1 MNSRAMEIQNDS
13 CGFGLSINYIILSF
27 FFSRAVFGEFYTEL
41 IENHVLFKTPE
52 EEAKAA
58 QVSREG

>member
-1 MNSRAMEIQNDS
+1 MQNDS
-13 CGFGLSINYIILSF
+13 CGFGLSINHYIILS

-52 EEAKAA
+52 EEAKAT

>member
-1 MNSRAMEIQNDS
+1 MHDRNKCDHVAVAFAYS
-13 CGFGLSINYIILSF
+13 CLSF
-27 FFSRAVFGEFYTEL
+27 RAVFGEFYTEL

-58 QVSREG
+58 QASREA

>member
-1 MNSRAMEIQNDS
+1 MVLDCQ
-13 CGFGLSINYIILSF
+13 SIITLF
-27 FFSRAVFGEFYTEL
+27 CHFFSRAVFGEFYTEL

>member
-1 MNSRAMEIQNDS
+1 MEIQNDC
-13 CGFGLSINYIILSF
+13 CGFGLSINYCIILS

-52 EEAKAA
+52 EEAKAT

>member
-1 MNSRAMEIQNDS
+1 MEMQNDS
-13 CGFGLSINYIILSF
+13 CGFGLPINHYIILS

-52 EEAKAA
+52 EEAKAT